1 MPRRCALG
9 CPRSTRGLLHIFP
22 NPEKYPEQHREWVKI
37 VNGRYDPDYDYRK
50 YRICDRHFTMKDRTR
65 SSRLNV
71 LAIPS
76 LYLTGMPEHA
86 AKFIQERETKLKV
99 MNTSSFTS
107 ADNSFTYR
115 DLSDTSCPSPEN
127 EITFEQPSS
136 SIQIIAGVS
145 GKIITKR
152 VSSVIAPQL
161 KLSAGDILTD
171 IEVNDSN
178 FQEDSIDNISTI
190 DNDEDMEEDFL
201 NSPEVIDNKEIIKRN
216 QVKHESLISPTPV
229 DDEVMEQDSSR
240 AIIARVYNYLQTE
253 YDYMKA
259 LVGDICDV
267 SPLADILKRTAEATG
282 VTEDTITQIVEESQ
296 SVEQH
301 FNLDHIT
308 NTQQSFKEESYIT
321 QAEDIKSETDPTSET
336 GKRFQFIDLRT
347 GKPKKISKAT
357 AAKVQAIRKKSALP
371 VVKLIKPELLIRSS
385 HSENG
390 QRTTNSDSLKN
401 VPHCQWCVLR
411 QQGFK
416 NNMWICELC
425 KVSLGVNQSYRNNQT
440 VS

>member
-99 MNTSSFTS
+99 MNTSSFTVS
-107 ADNSFTYR
+107 DNSFTYR

-201 NSPEVIDNKEIIKRN
+201 NSPEAIDNKEIIKRN

-321 QAEDIKSETDPTSET
+321 QAEDIKSETNPTSET

-347 GKPKKISKAT
+347 GKPKKN
-357 AAKVQAIRKKSALP
+357 L
-371 VVKLIKPELLIRSS
+371 
-385 HSENG
+385 
-390 QRTTNSDSLKN
+390 
-401 VPHCQWCVLR
+401 
-411 QQGFK
+411 
-416 NNMWICELC
+416 
-425 KVSLGVNQSYRNNQT
+425 
-440 VS
+440 